1 MHSAITELHNKG
13 YSISELCRCAGIS
26 RQAYYQYRN
35 RNKSENEI
43 KNTKLVDVILEVYE
57 DVDGIYGYR
66 QMTLAVNRKLD
77 AKYNHKRIYRLMK
90 ILGLRSVTR
99 KKKNNYVKST
109 PDYVAENILN
119 RDFIANKANKK
130 WVTDV
135 TEFKY
140 GANKKAYLSAIMD
153 LYDNSMVA
161 FKIGH
166 SNNNQLVFDTL
177 EEAIKNN
184 LKAKPLIHS
193 DRGYQYTSY
202 GFKRML
208 ELQGMTQSMSRPG
221 KCIDNGPMES
231 FWGKIKSERYYL
243 RFKKE
248 GYNTFEELEK
258 DIEDYIEFYNNDRP
272 QKKCDGFA
280 PIEYR
285 MMAA

>member
-57 DVDGIYGYR
+57 DVE
-66 QMTLAVNRKLD
+66 
-77 AKYNHKRIYRLMK
+77 
-90 ILGLRSVTR
+90 
-99 KKKNNYVKST
+99 KNNYVKST

-166 SNNNQLVFDTL
+166 SNNNQLVFDIL

-184 LKAKPLIHS
+184 PKAKPLIHS

-221 KCIDNGPMES
+221 KCIDNCPMES
-231 FWGKIKSERYYL
+231 FWVR
-243 RFKKE
+243 
-248 GYNTFEELEK
+248 
-258 DIEDYIEFYNNDRP
+258 
-272 QKKCDGFA
+272 
-280 PIEYR
+280 
-285 MMAA
+285 

>member
-57 DVDGIYGYR
+57 DVE
-66 QMTLAVNRKLD
+66 
-77 AKYNHKRIYRLMK
+77 
-90 ILGLRSVTR
+90 
-99 KKKNNYVKST
+99 KNNYVKST

-184 LKAKPLIHS
+184 PKAKPLIHS

-221 KCIDNGPMES
+221 KCIDNCPMES
-231 FWGKIKSERYYL
+231 FWVR
-243 RFKKE
+243 
-248 GYNTFEELEK
+248 
-258 DIEDYIEFYNNDRP
+258 
-272 QKKCDGFA
+272 
-280 PIEYR
+280 
-285 MMAA
+285 